1 MTCGQ
6 HFLKYTS
13 DFKRSLKEE
22 KTLIPFVKSWST
34 HWPRTLHQ
42 LGARLGHVSLPQ
54 ALAVSIGFHALLLT
68 FQASI
73 PALSARLLKH
83 PPLEVIWVN
92 AKTLETAPER
102 VQAVAQTN
110 LSGGGDLQ
118 DNTLAASPLAKS
130 SKNHAGEDH
139 WVSSA
144 ELERLKQKELQL
156 LLHLKNEIE
165 EDRSTSDQPLDKE
178 QEKKREALLKW
189 LAQIDA
195 RIAQENARPRR
206 RYLSPS
212 TQKVAYALYY
222 EHVRSQIETTGT
234 QYFPQVAGQRLYG
247 NLTLEFTLNVKG
259 ELISQTLLKS
269 SGNSA
274 LDARAM
280 AILRKAQP
288 FETFDKELKKEA
300 DELSIVS
307 VFHFNK
313 AGVSTTQE

>member
-1 MTCGQ
+1 LINPLTLCRL
-6 HFLKYTS
+6 H
-13 DFKRSLKEE
+13 EE
-22 KTLIPFVKSWST
+22 KTLIPFKKSLT
-34 HWPRTLHQ
+34 AQWPQTLHQ
-42 LGARLGHVSLPQ
+42 LGARLGQVSLPQ

-68 FQASI
+68 FQATI

-92 AKTLETAPER
+92 AKTLETPPER
-102 VQAVAQTN
+102 VQALAQTN

-130 SKNHAGEDH
+130 SKNQAGEDH
-139 WVSSA
+139 WVTSA
-144 ELERLKQKELQL
+144 ELERLKQKEQQL
-156 LLHLKNEIE
+156 LLQLKSELE
-165 EDRSTSDQPLDKE
+165 EDRTPSDQPLDKA

-222 EHVRSQIETTGT
+222 ERVRTQIETTGT
-234 QYFPQVAGQRLYG
+234 KYFPQISGQRLYG
-247 NLTLEFTLNVKG
+247 NLTLEFTLNSKG
-259 ELISQTLLKS
+259 ELISQNLLKG

-288 FETFDKELKKEA
+288 FDAFDKELKKEA